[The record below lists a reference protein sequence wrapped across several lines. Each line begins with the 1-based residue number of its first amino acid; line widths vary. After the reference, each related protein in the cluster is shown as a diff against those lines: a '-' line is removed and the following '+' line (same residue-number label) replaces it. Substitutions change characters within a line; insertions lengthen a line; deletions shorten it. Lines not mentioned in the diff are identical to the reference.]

1 MILIFTLKD
10 WKIFQLQIIYSI
22 STKESWTWWRQRN
35 IIWWYSDQICK
46 ASLEMQELI
55 KLSIIYGMQNTKEKK
70 FEDIFRKNIV
80 NTVLKYVIATAIEVN
95 KYNTKWSRRYYS
107 QESALIK
114 GQQKVY
120 TILSL
125 FLKSNSQ
132 VSYLIHTIPQ

>member
-22 STKESWTWWRQRN
+22 STKESWTWWRKRN

-46 ASLEMQELI
+46 VSLEMQELI
-55 KLSIIYGMQNTKEKK
+55 KLSIIYGMQNTKGKK

-80 NTVLKYVIATAIEVN
+80 NTVRKYVIATAFEVN
-95 KYNTKWSRRYYS
+95 KNKTKWSHRYYS
-107 QESALIK
+107 QKSALIK
-114 GQQKVY
+114 GQQKIY